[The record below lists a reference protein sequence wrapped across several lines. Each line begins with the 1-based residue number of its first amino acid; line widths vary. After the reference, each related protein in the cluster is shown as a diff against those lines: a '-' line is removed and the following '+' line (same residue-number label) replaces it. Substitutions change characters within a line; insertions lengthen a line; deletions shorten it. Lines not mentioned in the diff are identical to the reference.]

1 MKGGPSPVDEP
12 PPSYTINAN
21 SLYARRDKTI
31 GYAALQAEG
40 ELGHGGQRGV
50 FYTHKGDP
58 LDERLLAA
66 HSKSPPLREK

>member
-50 FYTHKGDP
+50 FYTQRGSSRR
-58 LDERLLAA
+58 RLLAA